1 MVVEGVYRKFL
12 HLPLNFA
19 VHLKLPLIEPKEQSN
34 PWLTPGVQMVWHV
47 ISERGSVFIQ
57 WDGLCWAQGLTG
69 PLRSTNFVLRL

>member
-19 VHLKLPLIEPKEQSN
+19 AHLKLLLIEPKEQSN

-47 ISERGSVFIQ
+47 ISERGSVLGT
-57 WDGLCWAQGLTG
+57 GLDWATEKHKLC
-69 PLRSTNFVLRL
+69 S